1 MTATAVLEIGTMITT
16 KPGIHSGRPIIA
28 GTGVTVQRIAVLY
41 KNGNSPEEI
50 ARKIEHLSLAQIHA
64 AIAYYHL
71 NRETIESDIAAEDAE
86 YERLMSEHANDSF
99 TLR

>member
-1 MTATAVLEIGTMITT
+1 MAATATLGIETMITT
-16 KPGIHSGRPIIA
+16 QPGIHGGRPIIS

-50 ARKIEHLSLAQIHA
+50 ARKIEHLSLAQIHS

-71 NRETIESDIAAEDAE
+71 NREAIEADIAAEDAE
-86 YERLMSEHANDSF
+86 YERLMREHS
-99 TLR
+99 